1 MNKSYIILYFS
12 IMSFVFANPT
22 YSDTH
27 LNSIDVENKLGTYVS
42 KDTELITDSNE
53 KIKINKF
60 FNNGLPLVLVM
71 AYYECPMLC
80 TLVLNGLSDALFK
93 SDLNPGEDYEILTV
107 SIDPNENYQLAKQ
120 KKDSY
125 TDKYFNDIEDKD
137 FWTFSTTDQKNINKI
152 TSELGFNYSYD
163 PKIDQYAH
171 SAVVYVLTDDGMI
184 SKQIFGISPTS
195 TDLKLSILSA
205 SDNNVSSIFDKIMLY
220 CYQYDPQTGG
230 YSMIAS
236 NAMKVSGTISVFL
249 IFIFLS
255 ILWIKERIGFE
266 RKV

>member
-1 MNKSYIILYFS
+1 M
-12 IMSFVFANPT
+12 
-22 YSDTH
+22 
-27 LNSIDVENKLGTYVS
+27 
-42 KDTELITDSNE
+42 
-53 KIKINKF
+53 
-60 FNNGLPLVLVM
+60 
-71 AYYECPMLC
+71 
-80 TLVLNGLSDALFK
+80 
-93 SDLNPGEDYEILTV
+93 
-107 SIDPNENYQLAKQ
+107 
-120 KKDSY
+120 
-125 TDKYFNDIEDKD
+125 
-137 FWTFSTTDQKNINKI
+137 
-152 TSELGFNYSYD
+152 
-163 PKIDQYAH
+163 
-171 SAVVYVLTDDGMI
+171 LTDDGMV

-205 SDNNVSSIFDKIMLY
+205 SDNSVSSIFDKIMLY